1 MRKIYCLKI
10 EINTMI
16 KVLLFL
22 SLFLFNSIAHAQ
34 TGPSTNI
41 CLVTVDTTFTHN
53 VIVWERASQASAIP
67 IDSIRIYRAKLLGG
81 DTLVGSVHWDSVS
94 QFRDYSADPN
104 LRPYRY
110 RISGVDSQGLEGP
123 LSLPHQTIHFAILE
137 QGDSIRLRWTKYMGE
152 NINYY
157 NCWVD
162 SAGSGPGVDLLHS
175 TFNDADT
182 SWWHSDTPL
191 DWTGLGYIVDVD
203 WNDQCSATKAQD
215 HNTTR
220 SNRANSVE
228 SNPNG
233 LFEGPAIK
241 GIMVF
246 PNPINETTKL
256 VFSSKSWSPITIFI
270 TDVMGRKVKQFKSI
284 KVLGQHQINIEMEQ
298 YSSGMYN
305 VILIQN
311 NRVYSKALFKL

>member
-1 MRKIYCLKI
+1 MKNI
-10 EINTMI
+10 
-16 KVLLFL
+16 LLL
-22 SLFLFNSIAHAQ
+22 LPLFLFIFNGIAQ
-34 TGPSTNI
+34 VGPSTNI

-53 VIVWERASQASAIP
+53 VVVWERGSQTSTNP
-67 IDSIRIYRAKLLGG
+67 IDSIKIYRAKLLGG

-110 RISGVDSQGLEGP
+110 RISGIDDQGVEGP

-137 QGDSIRLRWTKYMGE
+137 QADSIRLRWTKYMGQS
-152 NINYY
+152 INYY
-157 NCWVD
+157 NCWID
-162 SAGSGPGVDLLHS
+162 SAGSGPGVDLLYS
-175 TFNDADT
+175 TFNDVDT

-191 DWTGLGYIVDVD
+191 DWTGLGYLVDVD
-203 WNDQCSATKAQD
+203 WSDQCSATKAQD

-228 SNPNG
+228 PNPNG

-241 GIMVF
+241 ELTIF
-246 PNPINETTKL
+246 PNPLNETSKL

-270 TDVMGRKVKQFKSI
+270 IDAMGRPIKQFKSI

-305 VILIQN
+305 VVLIQN
-311 NRVYSKALFKL
+311 NRVYSKALLKM

>member
-1 MRKIYCLKI
+1 
-10 EINTMI
+10 MI

-152 NINYY
+152 NIIIII
-157 NCWVD
+157 VGLILQEVVQ
-162 SAGSGPGVDLLHS
+162 AS
-175 TFNDADT
+175 TF
-182 SWWHSDTPL
+182 
-191 DWTGLGYIVDVD
+191 YILHLMM
-203 WNDQCSATKAQD
+203 QIQA
-215 HNTTR
+215 
-220 SNRANSVE
+220 
-228 SNPNG
+228 G
-233 LFEGPAIK
+233 
-241 GIMVF
+241 GIV
-246 PNPINETTKL
+246 TL
-256 VFSSKSWSPITIFI
+256 
-270 TDVMGRKVKQFKSI
+270 
-284 KVLGQHQINIEMEQ
+284 H
-298 YSSGMYN
+298 
-305 VILIQN
+305 
-311 NRVYSKALFKL
+311 

>member
-1 MRKIYCLKI
+1 MK
-10 EINTMI
+10 
-16 KVLLFL
+16 KVLLIL
-22 SLFLFNSIAHAQ
+22 PLFLFNLFTCAQ
-34 TGPSTNI
+34 TGPLIDI

-53 VIVWERASQASAIP
+53 VIVWERGSQTITNP
-67 IDSIRIYRAKLLGG
+67 IDSIKIYRAKLLGG

-110 RISGVDSQGLEGP
+110 KISGIDNQGLEGP
-123 LSLPHQTIHFAILE
+123 LSMPHQTIHFAILE

-152 NINYY
+152 TINYY

-175 TFNDADT
+175 TFNDVDT
-182 SWWHSDTPL
+182 SWWHSNTPS

-228 SNPNG
+228 SNPSSLND
-233 LFEGPAIK
+233 GPTIK
-241 GIMVF
+241 ELAVF
-246 PNPINETTKL
+246 PNPINETTQL
-256 VFSSKSWSPITIFI
+256 VFSSKSWSPINVFI
-270 TDVMGRKVKQFKSI
+270 TDAMGRQIKQFKSI
-284 KVLGQHQINIEMEQ
+284 KVLGQHKINIEMEQ

-305 VILIQN
+305 VVLIQN

>member
-1 MRKIYCLKI
+1 MK
-10 EINTMI
+10 
-16 KVLLFL
+16 KVLLL
-22 SLFLFNSIAHAQ
+22 LPLFLFIFNGIAQ
-34 TGPSTNI
+34 VGPSTNI

-53 VIVWERASQASAIP
+53 VVVWERGSQTSTNP
-67 IDSIRIYRAKLLGG
+67 IDSIKIYRAKLLGG

-110 RISGVDSQGLEGP
+110 RISGIDNQGLEGP
-123 LSLPHQTIHFAILE
+123 LSMPHQTIHFAILE

-152 NINYY
+152 TINYY

-175 TFNDADT
+175 TFNDVDT

-228 SNPNG
+228 SNPSSLN
-233 LFEGPAIK
+233 EGPTIK
-241 GIMVF
+241 ELAVF
-246 PNPINETTKL
+246 PNPINETTQL
-256 VFSSKSWSPITIFI
+256 VFSSKSWSPINVFI
-270 TDVMGRKVKQFKSI
+270 TDAMGRQIKQFKSI

-305 VILIQN
+305 VVLIQN